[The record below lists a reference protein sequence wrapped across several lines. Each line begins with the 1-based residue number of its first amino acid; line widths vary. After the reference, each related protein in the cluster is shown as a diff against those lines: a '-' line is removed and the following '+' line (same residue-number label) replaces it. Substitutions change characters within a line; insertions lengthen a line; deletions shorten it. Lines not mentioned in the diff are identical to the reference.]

1 MKARLRHFAVY
12 WLPVV
17 LLMALIFCAST
28 DTMSGEHT
36 SRFLGPF
43 LLWLFP
49 GIGPKA
55 LGNAQ
60 LLIRKFGHVAE
71 YTALGFL
78 LARGFASLL
87 AKGVRHPA
95 AWAWCMAVAWAAL
108 DEFHQAFVPSR
119 TPSPI
124 DVMIDA
130 WGALVG
136 LGIYWAL
143 VRWRSKSPR
152 AAAA

>member
-1 MKARLRHFAVY
+1 
-12 WLPVV
+12 
-17 LLMALIFCAST
+17 MALIFCAST

-49 GIGPKA
+49 GIAPEA
-55 LGNAQ
+55 LGSAQ
-60 LLIRKFGHVAE
+60 LLIRKFAHVAE

-78 LARGFASLL
+78 LARGFASGR
-87 AKGVRHPA
+87 AKAVRHPA
-95 AWAWCMAVAWAAL
+95 AWAWGAAIAWAAL

-119 TPSPI
+119 TASPI

-130 WGALVG
+130 LGALVG

-143 VRWRSKSPR
+143 VRWKSKSPFTE
-152 AAAA
+152 AA